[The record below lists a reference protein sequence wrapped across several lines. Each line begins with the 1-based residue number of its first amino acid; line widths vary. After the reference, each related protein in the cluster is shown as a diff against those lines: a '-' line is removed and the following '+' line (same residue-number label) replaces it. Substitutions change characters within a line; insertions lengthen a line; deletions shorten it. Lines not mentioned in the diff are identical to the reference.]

1 MPAAAVGIRSAM
13 PIEFEPDFRWDI
25 NTQPMR
31 FYTRHGIRRVRCA
44 VSRPA
49 LEDRVRAHGL
59 DAAGLERA
67 FREHRGKSN
76 ERPRTRYGLV
86 SSRLTARSCSE
97 PATSTH
103 DFAAPDGVI
112 IGRSPIAAL
121 LDTMVLATQ
130 AIVPP
135 NIHES

>member
-25 NTQPMR
+25 NTQTMR

-49 LEDRVRAHGL
+49 LEDRVRALGL

-67 FREHRGKSN
+67 FRKHRGEI
-76 ERPRTRYGLV
+76 ERKAADKIRAGQCQADGMILLRTRDLN
-86 SSRLTARSCSE
+86 
-97 PATSTH
+97 P
-103 DFAAPDGVI
+103 
-112 IGRSPIAAL
+112 
-121 LDTMVLATQ
+121 
-130 AIVPP
+130 
-135 NIHES
+135 